1 MVRHAVR
8 VVRIVA
14 RAVGRLLLD
23 ILRMLLLLLLLLGL
37 RIGSVGRVFVIDT
50 IVPVVEA
57 IATAVVVV
65 HSVEGTLPVA
75 AATAVVIAM
84 LVVVMLMLGVL
95 VVDYL

>member
-23 ILRMLLLLLLLLGL
+23 IVGILL
-37 RIGSVGRVFVIDT
+37 RIGSVCRRGVFVIDAV
-50 IVPVVEA
+50 VPVEEA
-57 IATAVVVV
+57 VAAAVVFVV

-75 AATAVVIAM
+75 TVVIAM